1 MARALGIVEC
11 NCLADIAFA
20 AGLIVKTAAVRLI
33 CLVHTAGPYMA
44 LAVEGELSEVER
56 ALETAKTRR
65 GVLLGP
71 GDKADRRRP
80 W

>member
-11 NCLADIAFA
+11 NGLADIAFA

-44 LAVEGELSEVER
+44 LAVEGELSEVEPS
-56 ALETAKTRR
+56 A
-65 GVLLGP
+65 
-71 GDKADRRRP
+71 GDGENPQGGSSRP
-80 W
+80 WRQG